1 MTTSKQ
7 DYSVLKDVR
16 ESLGRIQFTFKGD
29 VLGPDDTQLM
39 RTSLG
44 YWYALLQDLLP
55 IDRSL
60 YYRRWINSMCE
71 IDVYYFGKF
80 LTSVDTLIK
89 GYLSRFEN
97 DGVRWDLQSFKRSV
111 VGRTYWGCISP
122 IYPVLTEYL
131 IQPDGPGFRILNQ
144 WINFIRRLN
153 LRGLDLSSEM
163 EADYV
168 AFEEH
173 LHAFQPAGD
182 ILEALNRIMRSW
194 VSGFQPDV
202 EFIPKHGPGSIAGQ
216 KGRLPLVRKY
226 TLMKADQRLRYL
238 SSKIGDIDSYVPLPL
253 EDGLERVSEIV
264 CVPKSMITNRTIS
277 KEPVALQYF
286 QQGVLAWIVEMT
298 KQHPVLS
305 RHIAFEHQE
314 YSADLARVGSLFGDY
329 ATIDLSAASDSV
341 SYHIVKRVFA
351 GTWLLPFL
359 VCTRSD
365 STRLPSGKVLPLA
378 KFAPMGSAV
387 CFPIETLIFA
397 ACCELAT
404 EDCGEHSYFRVFGDD
419 IVISQCAVSNLL
431 EILDGIGFKV
441 NSEKSFWGTELLNF
455 REACGG
461 EYFNGYEVTPARIS
475 RGFKGSQKLT
485 IHHADDIQQYI
496 SFANKAFDYGYLQL
510 RREILYDLKSSLP
523 TNVFHKLIYSFNGRY
538 GIKSFADC
546 VTNYRLSSRHNAN
559 FCKAEI
565 KGIIPKSIVAER
577 GCERCRG
584 KVPLGAGTCDNV
596 RYFEWLKQS
605 VNRDVPTD
613 EVLRICPAVSV
624 MRSAWIPTEY
634 L

>member
-7 DYSVLKDVR
+7 NYSVLKDVR
-16 ESLGRIQFTFKGD
+16 ECLGRIQFTFKGE
-29 VLGPDDTQLM
+29 VLSPDDTQLM

-60 YYRRWINSMCE
+60 YYRRWICSMCE
-71 IDVYYFGKF
+71 IDVYYFGRF
-80 LTSVDTLIK
+80 LTAVDTAIK
-89 GYLSRFEN
+89 GYPSRFEN
-97 DGVRWDLQSFKRSV
+97 EDVRWDLQSFKRSV

-122 IYPVLTEYL
+122 VYPILSEYL
-131 IQPDGPGFRILNQ
+131 AQPDGPSFRILNQ

-153 LRGLDLSSEM
+153 LRDLDLSKEM
-163 EADYV
+163 EEDYV

-173 LHAFQPAGD
+173 LHAFQPAED
-182 ILEALNRIMRSW
+182 TLEALNRIMRKW
-194 VSGFQPDV
+194 VSGFQPDL
-202 EFIPKHGPGSIAGQ
+202 EFIPKHGPGSIAGL
-216 KGRLPLVRKY
+216 KGRPSIIKKY
-226 TLMKADQRLRYL
+226 SLMKSDQRLRYL
-238 SSKIGDIDSYVPLPL
+238 SSRIGDIESYTPLPMV
-253 EDGLERVSEIV
+253 EGLERVSEIV

-277 KEPVALQYF
+277 KEPVSLQYF
-286 QQGVLAWIVEMT
+286 QQGILAWIVEMT

-305 RHIAFEHQE
+305 RHISFEHQE
-314 YSADLARVGSLFGDY
+314 YSADLARIGSIFGEY

-387 CFPIETLIFA
+387 CFPVETLIFA
-397 ACCELAT
+397 ACCELAQ
-404 EDCGEHSYFRVFGDD
+404 ENCGEHSYFRVFGDD

-431 EILDGIGFKV
+431 EILDSVGFKV
-441 NSEKSFWGTELLNF
+441 NAEKSFWGTELLNF

-496 SFANKAFDYGYLQL
+496 SFANKAYDYGYLQL
-510 RREILYDLKSSLP
+510 RREILHDLKSSLP
-523 TNVFHKLIYSFNGRY
+523 SGVFRKLIYSINGKY
-538 GIKSFADC
+538 GIKSFEDS
-546 VTNYRLSSRHNAN
+546 VTNYRLSSRHDAYLQ
-559 FCKAEI
+559 KQEV
-565 KGIIPKSIVAER
+565 KGIIPKSIVADN
-577 GCERCRG
+577 GCEKCKG
-584 KVPLGAGTCDNV
+584 KVPLGAGTCDTV
-596 RYFEWLKQS
+596 RYFEWLRQS
-605 VNRDVPTD
+605 VNRDALTT
-613 EVLRICPAVSV
+613 ERLRICPAVSV